1 MCRVSTRF
9 HGTINE
15 VVSNVGLEG
24 KYDFRKS
31 MILPGKSRSSPLPK
45 QRETHVTSGQ
55 WQEIEY
61 RRIKHYKRAKGNK
74 GSTSKNG
81 QTKISIDQG
90 RDSHIILR
98 QNGTCKEFPPDSHYE
113 SVWLQMG

>member
-24 KYDFRKS
+24 KYDFRKN

-55 WQEIEY
+55 
-61 RRIKHYKRAKGNK
+61 
-74 GSTSKNG
+74 
-81 QTKISIDQG
+81 
-90 RDSHIILR
+90 
-98 QNGTCKEFPPDSHYE
+98 
-113 SVWLQMG
+113 